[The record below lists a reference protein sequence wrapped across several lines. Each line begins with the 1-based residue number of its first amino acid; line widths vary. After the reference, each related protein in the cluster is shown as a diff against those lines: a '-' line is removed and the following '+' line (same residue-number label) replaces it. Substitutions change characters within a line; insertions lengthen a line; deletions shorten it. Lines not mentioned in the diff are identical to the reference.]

1 MYMAVTATHSVA
13 LIAFGF
19 DTMLEIGASTIVIW
33 ELNGNNAKRQ
43 KMGLKLLSISF
54 FLLGI
59 YLITQC
65 AFNLVYHIQT
75 ATSTLGMVWLVLTFV
90 MMALLAL
97 LKYQV
102 GKKLNNP
109 VLLTEG
115 RVTMVDAILAGV
127 VLTSMLITKYL
138 GWTWTDIAGG
148 LILTAYCFW
157 EAKHTWHEIKN

>member
-1 MYMAVTATHSVA
+1 MYMAITDTHSVA

-65 AFNLVYHIQT
+65 TFNLVYPIQT
-75 ATSTLGMVWLVLTFV
+75 VTSTLGMVWLVLTFV
-90 MMALLAL
+90 LMALLAL
-97 LKYQV
+97 LKYQI

-115 RVTMVDAILAGV
+115 RVTMVDAVLAGV
-127 VLTSMLITKYL
+127 VLTSMLIIKYW
-138 GWTWTDIAGG
+138 GWTWTDTAGG

-157 EAKHTWHEIKN
+157 EAKHGWLEAKS